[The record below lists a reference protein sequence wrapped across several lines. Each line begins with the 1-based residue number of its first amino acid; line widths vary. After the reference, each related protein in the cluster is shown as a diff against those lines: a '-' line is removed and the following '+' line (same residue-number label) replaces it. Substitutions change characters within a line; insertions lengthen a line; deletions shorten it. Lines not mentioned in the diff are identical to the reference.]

1 MKFNSTEILERVKE
15 KIQNLHLP
23 IPPQPSTEDVEMQLP
38 EDPDKLTS
46 TQLAQKMSRASSWFG
61 YVQRLLGVL
70 ESELILVEAEYKI
83 EIGVLGIVVRD
94 KLGKVS
100 KDVVEANVLDM
111 TPELMPL
118 FTRIHEL
125 KAIKATLES
134 RLEIYSKFHQTLSRE
149 QSRRE
154 MEMKTG

>member
-1 MKFNSTEILERVKE
+1 MKFNSEEVLKRVSN
-15 KIQNLHLP
+15 KIQALNLPL
-23 IPPQPSTEDVEMQLP
+23 PPQPSTEDTEMKLP

-83 EIGVLGIVVRD
+83 EINIKGIPVRE
-94 KLGKVS
+94 KLGKVN
-100 KDVVEANVLDM
+100 KDVVEACVLEAYE
-111 TPELMPL
+111 ELMPL
-118 FTRIHEL
+118 YTRIHEL
-125 KAIKATLES
+125 KAIKAALES

>member
-1 MKFNSTEILERVKE
+1 MKFNSTEVLERVKE

-83 EIGVLGIVVRD
+83 EVNVKGIPIRE
-94 KLGKVS
+94 KLGKVN
-100 KDVVEANVLDM
+100 KDVVEACVLEAYE
-111 TPELMPL
+111 ELMPL
-118 FTRIHEL
+118 YTRIHEL

>member
-1 MKFNSTEILERVKE
+1 MKFNSAEVLERVQK
-15 KIQNLHLP
+15 KIYDLHLP
-23 IPPQPSTEDVEMQLP
+23 VPPQPSTEDVEMQLP
-38 EDPDKLTS
+38 DDPDKLTS

-70 ESELILVEAEYKI
+70 ESELILLEAEYKI
-83 EIGVLGIVVRD
+83 EVNVLGLPARE
-94 KLGKVS
+94 KLGKVN
-100 KDVVEANVLDM
+100 KDVVESWVLSNH
-111 TPELMPL
+111 EEVMPL
-118 FTRIHEL
+118 YTRIQEL
-125 KAIKATLES
+125 KSIEATLNS

>member
-1 MKFNSTEILERVKE
+1 MKFNSAEVLERVQK
-15 KIQNLHLP
+15 KIYSLHLP
-23 IPPQPSTEDVEMQLP
+23 VPPQPSTEDVEMQLP

-70 ESELILVEAEYKI
+70 ESELVLIEAEYKI
-83 EIGVLGIVVRD
+83 EMNSKGIIIRE
-94 KLGKVS
+94 KLGKVN
-100 KDVVEANVLDM
+100 KDVVEARVLKEWD
-111 TPELMPL
+111 ELIPL
-118 FTRIHEL
+118 YTRIQEL
-125 KAIKATLES
+125 KSIKATLDS